1 MVPKNQKRYRRKFQ
15 TGPRRANIIHA
26 RDNRHSWALSAIFTI
41 YRYLVPVPF
50 DRFCYEILF
59 CCKSV
64 PILLYDISVF
74 VFVSEYIC
82 DLLEPLLFLFT
93 YLNVEDKRLLLAD
106 SSISS
111 TAMTAQSAQ
120 PTVMV
125 RNSMEQ
131 EGQFRKIYA
140 GFVNGIAIPTEQVQ
154 HARLNDKTE
163 MIGIANRMKSTNEKE
178 WIEVKNKSKKVRFV
192 KQDQFGKTK

>member
-1 MVPKNQKRYRRKFQ
+1 
-15 TGPRRANIIHA
+15 
-26 RDNRHSWALSAIFTI
+26 
-41 YRYLVPVPF
+41 
-50 DRFCYEILF
+50 
-59 CCKSV
+59 
-64 PILLYDISVF
+64 
-74 VFVSEYIC
+74 
-82 DLLEPLLFLFT
+82 
-93 YLNVEDKRLLLAD
+93 
-106 SSISS
+106 
-111 TAMTAQSAQ
+111 MTAQSAR

-163 MIGIANRMKSTNEKE
+163 MIGIANCMNLTNEKE

>member
-1 MVPKNQKRYRRKFQ
+1 MHTK
-15 TGPRRANIIHA
+15 HA
-26 RDNRHSWALSAIFTI
+26 ARIRNGN
-41 YRYLVPVPF
+41 
-50 DRFCYEILF
+50 
-59 CCKSV
+59 
-64 PILLYDISVF
+64 
-74 VFVSEYIC
+74 
-82 DLLEPLLFLFT
+82 LECWRED
-93 YLNVEDKRLLLAD
+93 VEDKRLLLAD

-111 TAMTAQSAQ
+111 TAMTAQSAR

-163 MIGIANRMKSTNEKE
+163 TIGIANRMKSTNEKE

>member
-1 MVPKNQKRYRRKFQ
+1 MVSQYLMTRTKKSSCRKDSTTHRYVLTFMY
-15 TGPRRANIIHA
+15 AH
-26 RDNRHSWALSAIFTI
+26 
-41 YRYLVPVPF
+41 
-50 DRFCYEILF
+50 
-59 CCKSV
+59 
-64 PILLYDISVF
+64 
-74 VFVSEYIC
+74 
-82 DLLEPLLFLFT
+82 
-93 YLNVEDKRLLLAD
+93 VEDKRLLLAD

-111 TAMTAQSAQ
+111 TAMTAQSAR

-163 MIGIANRMKSTNEKE
+163 TIGIANRMKSTNEKE
-178 WIEVKNKSKKVRFV
+178 WIEVKNKSKKVRFM
-192 KQDQFGKTK
+192 KRDQFGKTKEFGRIDRIW